1 MANSNPERKQRKK
14 RPNHVLI
21 TKVSLAFAK
30 AAQQVF
36 AAFLGAMMAIVLS
49 IASQT
54 TSLPNFLTTLLS
66 AILVLISLTTLVEL
80 LRGRLNIPDF

>member
-1 MANSNPERKQRKK
+1 
-14 RPNHVLI
+14 LI

-49 IASQT
+49 IVSQT
-54 TSLPNFLTTLLS
+54 TSRPNFLTTFIL
-66 AILVLISLTTLVEL
+66 AILFLTALTTLVEL
-80 LRGRLNIPDF
+80 LRSKLSIPDF

>member
-1 MANSNPERKQRKK
+1 M
-14 RPNHVLI
+14 I

-49 IASQT
+49 IVSQT
-54 TSLPNFLTTLLS
+54 TSRPNFLTTFIL
-66 AILVLISLTTLVEL
+66 AILFLTALTTLVEL
-80 LRGRLNIPDF
+80 LRSKLSIPDF